1 TFILDIRYEV
11 ATLLAKS
18 KKKNLSTRVHPE
30 ALDAFNFFHS
40 MVFKFDK
47 VQVGLEAINAIQCD
61 QIYRAVLS
69 KPDQLEL
76 ISGFEFFSF
85 SLQHFN
91 LDDAVILV
99 ESDLQSRQIS
109 DLAWRSVLRVLL
121 SSVENQSLEIMR
133 QHINIHTPSHLLSDY
148 FGTDHLTQKQF
159 AELTNMSV
167 SGLKKQSKYNPKP
180 PQKFQ
185 AKPALFEQMKERF
198 GNE

>member
-1 TFILDIRYEV
+1 
-11 ATLLAKS
+11 
-18 KKKNLSTRVHPE
+18 
-30 ALDAFNFFHS
+30 

-109 DLAWRSVLRVLL
+109 DLA
-121 SSVENQSLEIMR
+121 
-133 QHINIHTPSHLLSDY
+133 
-148 FGTDHLTQKQF
+148 
-159 AELTNMSV
+159 
-167 SGLKKQSKYNPKP
+167 
-180 PQKFQ
+180 
-185 AKPALFEQMKERF
+185 
-198 GNE
+198 